1 MKPQKPTVLKLKTT
15 PVKLRS
21 SKSLVLGFSSAPP
34 KVILASLKPDD
45 YLHRADGSSR
55 QGQVY
60 AWKGYRGYLSI
71 MVLPE
76 LTGKKWDS
84 IALGYAHALRPTQLR
99 VIRHNEGTQLDAETW
114 RVTVY
119 LDEKNKIKYI
129 SQEVE
134 VGLPDGVTCGSGL
147 RTALTYGPHSPQAKW
162 EALDGMLC
170 CGMGGTF
177 KCVGNKQVWW
187 PESRKKRRDRIRKDF
202 RRHKVRSNLWQQPIV
217 KPPTP

>member
-1 MKPQKPTVLKLKTT
+1 MKPKIVLKIKSIL
-15 PVKLRS
+15 VKALRRGNPF
-21 SKSLVLGFSSAPP
+21 VLGFSSAPP
-34 KVILASLKPDD
+34 KVIPPSLKPEN
-45 YLHRADGSSR
+45 YLYRADGSSR

-71 MVLPE
+71 SVLPE

-119 LDEKNKIKYI
+119 LDKKNKIEHI

-134 VGLPDGVTCGSGL
+134 VGLPDGVTCGAGL
-147 RTALTYGPHSPQAKW
+147 RTALTYGPRSPQAKW
-162 EALDGMLC
+162 EAIEGMTC
-170 CGMGGTF
+170 CGIGGTF
-177 KCVGNKQVWW
+177 KYVGDKQVWR
-187 PESRKKRRDRIRKDF
+187 PESRKKRRDRIRKAF
-202 RRHKVRSNLWQQPIV
+202 QRHKVPLW
-217 KPPTP
+217 